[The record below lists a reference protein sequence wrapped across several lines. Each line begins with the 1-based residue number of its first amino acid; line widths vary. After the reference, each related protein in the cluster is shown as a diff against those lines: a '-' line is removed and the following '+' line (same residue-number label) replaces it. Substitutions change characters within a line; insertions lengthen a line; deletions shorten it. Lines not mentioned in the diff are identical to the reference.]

1 MSNRQVTNV
10 LSSITLVV
18 KLITVLNLV
27 LFVRT
32 LCMINAND
40 QVYGVGLET

>member
-1 MSNRQVTNV
+1 M
-10 LSSITLVV
+10 
-18 KLITVLNLV
+18 TVLNLV

-40 QVYGVGLET
+40 QVYGVGLKT